1 VSGCRCPTTPLFGS
15 ATLSFVIPSEAEG
28 SAVLRTCLGNVFSTV
43 ARKVI
48 PSLNLTLAY
57 IAQRTRNDLLGPPTT
72 LYLDRIAPYA
82 GIESVLFRD
91 EESLFAYVTR
101 QRARTPAWLALLD
114 SRGEALSS
122 EELAAWLGARRDS
135 GQQRI
140 VFAIGPA
147 SGWSERAPRQAQTIL
162 SLGRMTLPH
171 ELARL
176 VLAEQ
181 LYRAFTILGGHPYH
195 TGH

>member
-1 VSGCRCPTTPLFGS
+1 LGS

-28 SAVLRTCLGNVFSTV
+28 SAVLRTCLGNVFSTG

-57 IAQRTRNDLLGPPTT
+57 IAQRTRSDLFGPPTT

>member
-28 SAVLRTCLGNVFSTV
+28 SAVLRTCLGNVFSTG

-57 IAQRTRNDLLGPPTT
+57 IAQRTRSDLLGPPTT

>member
-1 VSGCRCPTTPLFGS
+1 VVLCQREPQAVDRSCNSQQEIRGSRGICGS
-15 ATLSFVIPSEAEG
+15 ADLSWKCFCHPS
-28 SAVLRTCLGNVFSTV
+28 
-43 ARKVI
+43 RKVT
-48 PSLNLTLAY
+48 PTLNLTLAY
-57 IAQRTRNDLLGPPTT
+57 IAQRTRSDLLGPPTT

-122 EELAAWLGARRDS
+122 EELAAWLGARRDA